1 MPWPEFSAAA
11 SSASARLLI
20 RERAE
25 SFLSRVTLSADDSAW
40 LVGVSGFL
48 TLADSLAELRL
59 LLELSDEESGEIP
72 RFFSSYISFLRTGLT
87 HPKKTL
93 FRSS

>member
-40 LVGVSGFL
+40 LVEVSGFL

-59 LLELSDEESGEIP
+59 LLELSERELFWEGKMDRLVGLKE
-72 RFFSSYISFLRTGLT
+72 RFVEG
-87 HPKKTL
+87 
-93 FRSS
+93 